1 MSELSP
7 IYAFDFDGVI
17 CDSAIETASSG
28 WKTALELWTDMPS
41 TLPPELLDKFRQVR
55 PILETGYEATLI
67 MRLLFEGMDVN
78 YLIEHFHQQMNV
90 LMIRDE
96 LTVQELKQLFGQ
108 VRDQWI
114 EADFASWIEQN
125 PLFKP
130 VAEKLGELDVHDVV
144 IITTKQERFVD
155 HILKA
160 NDIHFPVGQI
170 YGLDRN
176 MSKQHTLNNLKIE
189 QHRPILFIEDRLPTL
204 LNVIDAPELS
214 DLTLYLADWGYNT
227 TEDRAQAQ
235 ELARIEVVS
244 LEKIQSL

>member
-1 MSELSP
+1 
-7 IYAFDFDGVI
+7 
-17 CDSAIETASSG
+17 
-28 WKTALELWTDMPS
+28 
-41 TLPPELLDKFRQVR
+41 
-55 PILETGYEATLI
+55 
-67 MRLLFEGMDVN
+67 
-78 YLIEHFHQQMNV
+78 MNV

-108 VRDQWI
+108 VRDSWI

-125 PLFKP
+125 PLFTP
-130 VAEKLGELDVHDVV
+130 VAEKLRELDVHDVV

-176 MSKQHTLNNLKIE
+176 MSKQHTLNNLQIE

-227 TEDRAQAQ
+227 TEDRVQAQ

-244 LEKIQSL
+244 LDKIQSL